1 LYIYEHENVHCPISA
16 YTDKRVWKMATL
28 LISFFSNSSEGL
40 EELLKGIEKN
50 NEKNHRAKILVYLLL
65 THLMPQY
72 RKLKIFD
79 EYKEQAVK
87 LILLD
92 FSEIIDNEITKFYI
106 P

>member
-1 LYIYEHENVHCPISA
+1 
-16 YTDKRVWKMATL
+16 MATL